1 MGKVVLDISS
11 SLDGFVAGP
20 SPSLEQPLGE
30 GGEELHEWIVR
41 LASWRERHDRSGGAA
56 DADDEVV
63 AESLAGT
70 GAILMG
76 RRMFSGGEGP
86 WEDDSNA
93 GSWWGDE
100 TPFGVPVFVLTHHP
114 REPLTKADGTTFTF
128 VSDGVESAVEQ
139 ARAAAGDRN
148 VSVAGGASVA
158 QQALNAG
165 LLDELEIHL
174 VPVLLGAGTRL
185 LDGLDPKIK
194 LERMRVVDSPAVTHL
209 RYRVV
214 I

>member
-20 SPSLEQPLGE
+20 SPSRELPLGE
-30 GGEELHEWIVR
+30 GGESLHEWIVA
-41 LASWRERHDRSGGAA
+41 LASWRERHGKSGGATNP
-56 DADDEVV
+56 DDDLVSEG
-63 AESLAGT
+63 LASA

-100 TPFGVPVFVLTHHP
+100 TPFGVPVFVLTHHL

-128 VSDGVESAVEQ
+128 VTDGVGSAVEH

-174 VPVLLGAGTRL
+174 VPVLLGGGTRL

-194 LERMRVVDSPAVTHL
+194 LERVRVVDSPAVTHL

-214 I
+214 S

>member
-20 SPSLEQPLGE
+20 NPSRELPLGE
-30 GGEELHEWIVR
+30 GGEGLHEWIVA
-41 LASWRERHDRSGGAA
+41 LASWRERHDKSGGAT

-63 AESLAGT
+63 AERLAGT

-76 RRMFSGGEGP
+76 RRMFSGGDGP

-139 ARAAAGDRN
+139 ARAVAGDRD
-148 VSVAGGASVA
+148 VVVYGGANVA
-158 QQALNAG
+158 QQVLNAG
-165 LLDELEIHL
+165 LLDELELHL
-174 VPVLLGAGTRL
+174 VPVVLGGGARL
-185 LDGLDPKIK
+185 LDGLDPRR
-194 LERMRVVDSPAVTHL
+194 LELARVVDSPAVTHL

-214 I
+214 